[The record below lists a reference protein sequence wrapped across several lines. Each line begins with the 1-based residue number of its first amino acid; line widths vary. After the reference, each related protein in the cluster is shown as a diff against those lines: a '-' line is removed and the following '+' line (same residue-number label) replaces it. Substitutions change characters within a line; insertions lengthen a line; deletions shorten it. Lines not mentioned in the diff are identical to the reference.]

1 MGPRFFGG
9 RRIMEEDIRLERA
22 RIKELEEELERQK
35 TKYRIIAGMVRCGLW
50 EYNIAEDE
58 LVQSKRVEGIAP
70 NDMLRIKGFRET
82 MLASGLIA
90 KEDREVFDALC
101 DSLEHGDEAFSYDLR
116 AYMDEKTQIW
126 LRYEGY
132 TVYAEDGTPVKI
144 IGRTL
149 NVSEEKKE
157 ENVVIK
163 EMETDPVTGLFTQ
176 VSVQERLEE
185 MIRGNESD
193 ERFALYVM
201 DIEGFTSITQE
212 WGHAYGDYVLEK
224 LAKSLPAIF
233 GESDAMAR
241 IVDDEFVLIKRGVK
255 GPADVYSVARA
266 ISRAAENI
274 ELKKENTLHV
284 NLGVSIFPLDGRD
297 FGSLYKKASIALE
310 ETKKT
315 PGTICTMYEEA
326 LSAHRQYRPKP
337 AQEQAPKTEAQKVV
351 AAQQSSKYGPVEK
364 YIVNKTFD
372 MLAGS
377 GTGAEEV
384 VSIFE
389 EIGKYYKYRRI
400 YTIQYDIRKQLAKV
414 RYDWESEPNPY
425 YRQFDR
431 VIRDN
436 YNAIR
441 SRFTNDRLFISQN
454 TAQLGIVMPEEI
466 RELYGNSSLFQYA
479 IIDNDETFACIC
491 FEKAVNQT
499 WGKEEQD
506 VLLNL
511 SKLLAIYIA
520 RARAKEML
528 ADELNYTHA
537 IIENQQ
543 ITSYAVI
550 PETMELVYVG
560 DYTGRQYP
568 LAHSGEHCYSAI
580 MGRSTVCQNCPVA
593 ALGEKDKVHT
603 TETYY
608 TKQKRWIS
616 TTASRITGEDGESQC
631 LVCWSDVTEF
641 VERVRS
647 KDALTGQL
655 TAEKFESEAMRNIS
669 EHPRE
674 SRCFAFFN
682 FPQFHDL
689 NEVWGYA
696 VCNEM
701 LRVFASTVSS
711 MLRTDEL
718 LARQSGADFVM
729 MLEYED
735 RERTQARVE
744 MILQTAHTAV
754 LRLYPDLQPN
764 VWCGL
769 YRFLNKEDTVST
781 ALERA
786 NRARKAIGSMNNV
799 ATITV
804 NYDSGDAEQGGS
816 FRAFVENSM
825 RDALTNREF
834 KVFFQPKRD
843 PATDKVIG
851 AEALVRWITAEG
863 QVLEPGSFI
872 PVFEENGFITELDY
886 YVHKETF
893 RLIREWLENGVKPP
907 VISLGSSWQ
916 YMFSADFVNRIKY
929 LQQRYNVPADR
940 IELMIPDGISEKNF
954 NAVMAVLTELQNLG
968 FRVDIDGYLARC
980 SMQARTGEQLP
991 ANYLRQNPEL
1001 AARIAAM
1008 ERKRLS
1014 GPMAPEDFTKL
1025 FL

>member
-1 MGPRFFGG
+1 M
-9 RRIMEEDIRLERA
+9 EDIQVERE
-22 RIKELEEELERQK
+22 RIRELEEELERQK

-50 EYNIAEDE
+50 EYTVATDE

-90 KEDREVFDALC
+90 KEDEEVFGALC

-116 AYMDEKTQIW
+116 AFMDEKTQIW

-132 TVYAEDGTPVKI
+132 TVYAEDGTPVKV

-149 NVSEEKKE
+149 NVSEEKKA

-163 EMETDPVTGLFTQ
+163 EAETDPVTGLFTQ
-176 VSVQERLEE
+176 VSIQERFEE
-185 MIRGNESD
+185 LVQGNATND
-193 ERFALYVM
+193 RFALFVM
-201 DIEGFTSITQE
+201 DVDGFSAITAE
-212 WGHAYGDYVLEK
+212 WGHAYGNYVLEK
-224 LAKSLPAIF
+224 MAKGLTAVF
-233 GESDAMAR
+233 GENDAMAR
-241 IVDDEFVLIKRGVK
+241 IVDDEFVLIKSGMK

-266 ISRAAENI
+266 VMRAAERV
-274 ELKKENTLHV
+274 ELKKGNTLRV
-284 NLGVSIFPLDGRD
+284 NLGASIFPLDGKD
-297 FGSLYKKASIALE
+297 FGSLYRKASIALE
-310 ETKKT
+310 ETKKN
-315 PGTICTMYEEA
+315 PGTVCTMYEEA
-326 LSAHRQYRPKP
+326 LSAHRQYRPKRET
-337 AQEQAPKTEAQKVV
+337 AEAPKSEAQKVV

-400 YTIQYDIRKQLAKV
+400 YTIQYDLRKQLAKV

-425 YRQFDR
+425 YKQFDR
-431 VIRDN
+431 VVRDN
-436 YNAIR
+436 YDSIR
-441 SRFTNDRLFISQN
+441 SRFTNDRLFISLN
-454 TAQLGIVMPEEI
+454 TAQLGIEMPEEI
-466 RELYGNSSLFQYA
+466 RELYGNSSLFQYV
-479 IIDNDETFACIC
+479 IIDSEETFACIC
-491 FEKAVNQT
+491 FEKAVNQN
-499 WGKEEQD
+499 WSKDEQD
-506 VLLNL
+506 VLINL
-511 SKLLAIYIA
+511 AKLLAIYIA

-580 MGRSTVCQNCPVA
+580 MGRTSVCQNCPVA
-593 ALGEKDKVHT
+593 ALGERDKVHT

-616 TTASRITGEDGESQC
+616 TTASRIEGEDGDKQC
-631 LVCWSDVTEF
+631 LVCWSDVTDF

-655 TAEKFESEAMRNIS
+655 TAEKFEAEAMRYIS
-669 EHPRE
+669 EHPRA
-674 SRCFAFFN
+674 SRCFAYFS
-682 FPQFHDL
+682 FPQYHDL
-689 NEVWGYA
+689 NEVWGYL

-701 LRVFASTVSS
+701 LRVFSTTVSS
-711 MLRTDEL
+711 MLKTDEL
-718 LARQSGADFVM
+718 LARISGADFVM
-729 MLEYED
+729 MLDYED

-744 MILQTAHTAV
+744 MLLQSAHTAV

-764 VWCGL
+764 VWCGI
-769 YRFLNKEDTVST
+769 YRFQNKEDTVST
-781 ALERA
+781 AVERA
-786 NRARKAIGSMNNV
+786 NRARKAIGSLNNA
-799 ATITV
+799 ATIAV
-804 NYDSGDAEQGGS
+804 NYEAGDPEHVNS
-816 FRAFVENSM
+816 FRAFVENSC

-863 QVLEPGSFI
+863 QVLEPGSFL
-872 PVFEENGFITELDY
+872 PVFEENGFVSELDY

-893 RLIREWLENGVKPP
+893 RLVREWLENGVNPP

-916 YMFSADFVNRIKY
+916 YMFSADFVSRIRY
-929 LQQRYNVPADR
+929 LLQRYNVPAER
-940 IELMIPDGISEKNF
+940 IELLIPDGISEKNF
-954 NAVMAVLTELQNLG
+954 NAVMAELTELQNIG

-980 SMQARTGEQLP
+980 SLKSLSGDQLP
-991 ANYLRQNPEL
+991 ANWLRQNPDL
-1001 AARIAAM
+1001 ASRIAAA

-1014 GPMAPEDFTKL
+1014 GPMAPEDFTKM

>member
-1 MGPRFFGG
+1 
-9 RRIMEEDIRLERA
+9 MEEK
-22 RIKELEEELERQK
+22 KELERIRELEQELERERA
-35 TKYRIIAGMVRCGLW
+35 KYRIIVGMVRCGLW
-50 EYNIAEDE
+50 EYTIATGE
-58 LVQSKRVEGIAP
+58 LVQSRRMEGVAP
-70 NDMLRIKGFRET
+70 NDMLRIPHFRET
-82 MLASGLIA
+82 MSKSGLIA
-90 KEDREVFDALC
+90 REDAGVFASLC

-116 AYMDEKTQIW
+116 AYRDEDTQIW

-132 TVYAEDGTPVKI
+132 TVYADDNTPIKV

-149 NVSEEKKE
+149 NVSDEKKE
-157 ENVVIK
+157 ESVVIR
-163 EMETDPVTGLFTQ
+163 EAETDPVTGLFTQ
-176 VSVQERLEE
+176 VSLQERIGE
-185 MIRGNESD
+185 IIHESSEK

-201 DIEGFTSITQE
+201 NIEDFTSITGE

-224 LAKSLPAIF
+224 LARGMSAIF
-233 GESDAMAR
+233 GEDDAMAR
-241 IVDDEFVLIKRGVK
+241 IVDDEFVLIKCGVK

-266 ISRAAENI
+266 IAKSAELV
-274 ELKKENTLHV
+274 ELKKENKLHV
-284 NLGVSIFPLDGRD
+284 QLGVSIFPLDGKD
-297 FGSLYKKASIALE
+297 FGSLYRKASIALE
-310 ETKKT
+310 ETKKNH
-315 PGTICTMYEEA
+315 GSVCTMYEEA

-337 AQEQAPKTEAQKVV
+337 AAEQPKRTEEQNVV

-400 YTIQYDIRKQLAKV
+400 YTIQYDIKKQLAKV
-414 RYDWESEPNPY
+414 RYDWESQPNEY
-425 YRQFDR
+425 YALFDR
-431 VIRDN
+431 VIREH
-436 YNAIR
+436 YESIR
-441 SRFTNDRLFISQN
+441 ARFTNDRIFISQN

-466 RELYGNSSLFQYA
+466 RELYGNSSLFQYV
-479 IIDNDETFACIC
+479 IIDNEDTFACIC
-491 FEKAVNQT
+491 FEKEVGRT
-499 WGKEEQD
+499 WDKEEQD

-520 RARAKEML
+520 RARAREML
-528 ADELNYTHA
+528 NDELNYTHA

-580 MGRSTVCQNCPVA
+580 MGRSSVCQNCPVA
-593 ALGEKDKVHT
+593 ALGEHDKVHT

-616 TTASRITGEDGESQC
+616 TTASRITGEDGEKQC
-631 LVCWSDVTEF
+631 LVCWSDVTDF

-655 TAEKFESEAMRNIS
+655 TAERFEAEALRYVS
-669 EHPRE
+669 EHPRA
-674 SRCFAFFN
+674 SRCFAYFG

-689 NEVWGYA
+689 NEVWGYQ

-701 LRVFASTVSS
+701 LRVFATTVSS

-718 LARQSGADFVM
+718 LARMGGADFVM
-729 MLEYED
+729 MIEYED

-744 MILQTAHTAV
+744 MILQSAHTAV

-769 YRFLNKEDTVST
+769 YRFQNKEDTVST
-781 ALERA
+781 ALEHA
-786 NRARKAIGSMNNV
+786 IRARKEIASQNNT
-799 ATITV
+799 ATIAI
-804 NYDSGDAEQGGS
+804 NYESGEGGNRNS

-825 RDALTNREF
+825 RDALANREF

-843 PATDKVIG
+843 PATDQIIG

-863 QVLEPGSFI
+863 QVLEPGSFLPI
-872 PVFEENGFITELDY
+872 FEENGFVTELDY

-893 RLIREWLENGVKPP
+893 RLLREWLENGVNPP
-907 VISLGSSWQ
+907 LISLGSSWQ
-916 YMFSADFVNRIKY
+916 YMFSADFVSRIRY
-929 LQQRYNVPADR
+929 LLQRYNVPAER
-940 IELMIPDGISEKNF
+940 IELVIPDGISEKNF
-954 NAVMAVLTELQNLG
+954 NAVMAELTELSNIG

-980 SMQARTGEQLP
+980 SIQSRAGEQLP
-991 ANYLRQNPEL
+991 ANYLRQNPDL
-1001 AARIAAM
+1001 AKRIAAM

-1014 GPMAPEDFTKL
+1014 GPMAPEDFTSL
-1025 FL
+1025 IL